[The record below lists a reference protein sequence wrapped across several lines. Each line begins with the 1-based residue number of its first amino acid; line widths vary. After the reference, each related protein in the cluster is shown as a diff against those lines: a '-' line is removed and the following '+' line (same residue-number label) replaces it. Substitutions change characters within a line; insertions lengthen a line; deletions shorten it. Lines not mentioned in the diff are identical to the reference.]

1 MMSMCRVFSYV
12 AGREC
17 LLWPVCSL
25 GKALSC
31 FTLYSKAKFACYSRC
46 FLTSYFSIPVPYNE
60 KGTFWGV
67 SSKRS
72 CRSSVIINVCLRHIL
87 SRSVSQFS
95 HSVVSDSFQPHILQH
110 TRLPCPSPTP
120 RVYSNSSPLSWWC
133 HPTISSSVIP
143 FSSHLQSFPASGPF
157 QMSQLF
163 APSGQSIGVSAPASF
178 LPMDTQDWS
187 PLGKTG

>member
-87 SRSVSQFS
+87 SRSQSVSSVTQSCLTLSNPIYCSTPGFPVHPQLPEFTQTHLHWVGDAIQPS
-95 HSVVSDSFQPHILQH
+95 HPLSSPSPPTFNLSQHQGLFKWVSSLHQVAKVLEFQLQHHSFQW
-110 TRLPCPSPTP
+110 TP
-120 RVYSNSSPLSWWC
+120 RTDL
-133 HPTISSSVIP
+133 
-143 FSSHLQSFPASGPF
+143 L
-157 QMSQLF
+157 
-163 APSGQSIGVSAPASF
+163 
-178 LPMDTQDWS
+178 
-187 PLGKTG
+187 